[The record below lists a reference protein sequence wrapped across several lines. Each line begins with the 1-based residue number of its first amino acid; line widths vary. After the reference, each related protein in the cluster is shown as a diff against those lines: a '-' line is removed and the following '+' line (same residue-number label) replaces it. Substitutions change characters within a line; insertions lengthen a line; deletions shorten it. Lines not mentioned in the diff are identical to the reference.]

1 MQVLAKI
8 SALIGN
14 LAYLTQRA
22 YSAGAKDEKLARFML
37 DDAFSRIGRHFT
49 IWGGE
54 GTWSEHV
61 FSRIPKR

>member
-37 DDAFSRIGRHFT
+37 DGAFSRIGRHFP
-49 IWGGE
+49 I
-54 GTWSEHV
+54 
-61 FSRIPKR
+61 